1 MRASILIAALAL
13 PSSAIADSR
22 CISLEAATL
31 INRCET
37 CTEVTVHALRP
48 RGERAEGVFTGQT
61 RTIRL
66 IAGAREKLQDGEGWI
81 ISDLKA
87 CP

>member
-1 MRASILIAALAL
+1 MRALILIAAVAL

-37 CTEVTVHALRP
+37 CTEVTVHALRS
-48 RGERAEGVFTGQT
+48 RGERAAGTFTGET
-61 RTIRL
+61 RTVRL
-66 IAGAREKLQDGEGWI
+66 EAGARETLQGGGGWI

>member
-1 MRASILIAALAL
+1 VVLVAAVAL

-22 CISLEAATL
+22 CISLESATL

-48 RGERAEGVFTGQT
+48 RAERAQGLFSGQT
-61 RTIRL
+61 RTVRL
-66 IAGAREKLQDGEGWI
+66 TAGAQEKLQDGEGWI
-81 ISDLKA
+81 ISDLKT
-87 CP
+87 CQ